1 MSRFDTIIA
10 SIKKEDYPDK
20 KQLLEYTLRL
30 LQNIQKGK
38 KPLGQEDAK
47 ALLDYAFEEVDAL
60 LLAIPQAETYQR
72 KDLLFDCENLILGL
86 IMHLCPS
93 PSQIPVET
101 MAKIKLLVKT
111 VEKERY
117 LETTLDKL
125 FQQEAVSGEEAEK
138 LLSLVRQTSGEYQK
152 GKLYEGLNHY
162 AGSLSKLSGEAKA
175 RIAAY
180 LAEELR
186 RYLALS
192 LRTQE
197 HINNLELAADVCK
210 HFANEEILSL
220 LSEVLGFGYGNVNY
234 YAAETL
240 LAAGKELPR
249 EAIVSLAKD
258 LGYADLTYRL
268 LGKYGK
274 QALFPEECRTAEY
287 LAKSDMVHWLL
298 YPTEL
303 GKAPDEIEYVGKV
316 TYLFRKDVYY
326 VFRFRSDS
334 DTLGEEKKNKWLI
347 GWSSEDGGTFSNF
360 DEYALYEK
368 GTVEATLK
376 NIKKKLIG

>member
-1 MSRFDTIIA
+1 MNVILVFLQKAITQGIPLLLGANGEILTEKSGNLNLGIPGLMYMGGVAGLIGAFLYENNVAAPIPFVGMLIALVCCLLASALGALIYSVLTI
-10 SIKKEDYPDK
+10 
-20 KQLLEYTLRL
+20 TLRAN
-30 LQNIQKGK
+30 QNVTG
-38 KPLGQEDAK
+38 L
-47 ALLDYAFEEVDAL
+47 AL
-60 LLAIPQAETYQR
+60 
-72 KDLLFDCENLILGL
+72 
-86 IMHLCPS
+86 
-93 PSQIPVET
+93 
-101 MAKIKLLVKT
+101 
-111 VEKERY
+111 
-117 LETTLDKL
+117 TT
-125 FQQEAVSGEEAEK
+125 FGM
-138 LLSLVRQTSGEYQK
+138 GF
-152 GKLYEGLNHY
+152 GNFFG
-162 AGSLSKLSGEAKA
+162 GSLSKLSGEAKA

-316 TYLFRKDVYY
+316 TYLFKKDVYY